1 MQAPNITES
10 FEMAVSRSTRAYGF
24 SLLAFALFT
33 IHDTLIKA
41 IGPDYSVFQII
52 FFSSLFAF
60 IPLTVMMMADRN
72 LDNYRPR
79 HPWLIATRTVLSLIA
94 MSAAF
99 YAFTVLP
106 LSEVYALLFIT
117 PLLITAFSVPFLGE
131 KVGLLRWMAVVIG
144 LCGVLVVLRPGQE
157 PLEAGHLAALV
168 AAICS
173 SLSNIII
180 RKIGSKERSAVL
192 ILIPMISGIVVMAMI
207 LPSVYVP
214 PELPTLGAMALV
226 GLLAVAAQ
234 ISVIASYRAAPSV
247 AMIAPVQ
254 YTQILWATLF
264 GALFFQ
270 EYPDIWVAVG
280 AAIIIGSG
288 VFVVWRETVR
298 TGRGPVLHAA
308 NPRPDAGPSP
318 KPKGV
323 E

>member
-1 MQAPNITES
+1 
-10 FEMAVSRSTRAYGF
+10 MAVSHSTRAYGF

-33 IHDTLIKA
+33 THDSMIKA
-41 IGPDYSVFQII
+41 IGEEISVFQII
-52 FFSSLFAF
+52 FFASLFAF

-72 LDNYRPR
+72 IDNFRPR
-79 HPWLIATRTVLSLIA
+79 HPWLIAVRTVLSLVG

-106 LSEVYALLFIT
+106 LSEVYALIFVT

-131 KVGLLRWMAVVIG
+131 KVGLLRWMAVLVG
-144 LCGVLVVLRPGQE
+144 FCGVLVVLRPGQE
-157 PLEAGHLAALV
+157 PLEAGHLAALIAAV
-168 AAICS
+168 AS

-180 RKIGSKERSAVL
+180 RKIGSEERSAVL
-192 ILIPMISGIVVMAMI
+192 ILIPMISSIVVMALI

-214 PELPTLGAMALV
+214 TSLPTLGAMALV
-226 GLLAVAAQ
+226 GLLAVGAQ
-234 ISVIASYRAAPSV
+234 VSVIAAYRAAPSI

-254 YTQILWATLF
+254 YTQILWATLI
-264 GALFFQ
+264 GALFFD

-280 AAIIIGSG
+280 AGIIISSG

-298 TGRGPVLHAA
+298 TGRGPVLCAP

-323 E
+323 K

>member
-1 MQAPNITES
+1 MAPKNERCI
-10 FEMAVSRSTRAYGF
+10 EMAVSRATRSYGF
-24 SLLAFALFT
+24 ALLAFALFSS
-33 IHDTLIKA
+33 HDSVIKA
-41 IGPDYSVFQII
+41 LGVEYSVFQII
-52 FFSSLFAF
+52 FFSSLFSF

-79 HPWLIATRTVLSLIA
+79 HPWLIALRTVLSLVG
-94 MSAAF
+94 MSSAF

-106 LSEVYALLFIT
+106 LSEVYALLFVT
-117 PLLITAFSVPFLGE
+117 PLLITAFSVPLLGE
-131 KVGLLRWMAVVIG
+131 KVGFQRWMAVIIG
-144 LCGVLVVLRPGQE
+144 LCGEMVVLRPGQE
-157 PLEAGHLAALV
+157 PLEAGHIAALV
-168 AAICS
+168 AALSS

-192 ILIPMISGIVVMAMI
+192 ILIPMIAGIAVMAMI

-214 PELPTLGAMALV
+214 AELPALGAMALV
-226 GLLAVAAQ
+226 GLLAVGAQAA
-234 ISVIASYRAAPSV
+234 VIASYRTAPSI

-264 GALFFQ
+264 GALFF
-270 EYPDIWVAVG
+270 EEFPDVWVAVG

-288 VFVVWRETVR
+288 IFVVWRETVR
-298 TGRGPVLHAA
+298 TGKGPVLRIA

-318 KPKGV
+318 QPKGL